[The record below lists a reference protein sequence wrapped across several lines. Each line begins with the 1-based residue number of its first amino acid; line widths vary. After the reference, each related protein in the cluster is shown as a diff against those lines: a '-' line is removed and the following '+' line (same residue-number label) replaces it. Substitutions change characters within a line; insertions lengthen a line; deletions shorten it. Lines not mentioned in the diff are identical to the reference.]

1 MKHISNLIE
10 KVYLLLTQTFNLLY
24 YIGRYYL
31 LKIGVFVLIY
41 LLRSILSFTRTY
53 R

>member
-31 LKIGVFVLIY
+31 LKIGVFLLIY
-41 LLRSILSFTRTY
+41 LPSLIRSFARCY